1 MRRSVYVGGGRSLR
15 YGLGVGDERETDE
28 LREVERRREAEEE
41 ALASQ
46 GGEPEEEIAQHE
58 RRAEKARYLLEKL
71 DERAA
76 SEREA
81 GEGEGSAGDRSS

>member
-1 MRRSVYVGGGRSLR
+1 M
-15 YGLGVGDERETDE
+15 GDERETEE
-28 LREVERRREAEEE
+28 LRELEHRREAEEE
-41 ALASQ
+41 QLASA

-76 SEREA
+76 SERE
-81 GEGEGSAGDRSS
+81 GSEGEGSGNAQRK